1 MKSIRYITACCLTL
15 ALVTTAL
22 AQETRTIDTRER
34 SNAEDSF
41 LTKPNGS
48 QEVDFGATINLDSK
62 GYPMLESFE
71 TIYDEMDYQGAVSA
85 YLQAMPQMALFGS
98 AKTNHYY
105 GATGDTDSLVIYK
118 DPAVGHR
125 SSSTSSYPSR
135 KPRRNSRLHSFPS

>member
-1 MKSIRYITACCLTL
+1 MKSIRYIITSCVTL

-22 AQETRTIDTRER
+22 AQEIR

-41 LTKPNGS
+41 ITKPNGNGK
-48 QEVDFGATINLDSK
+48 VDLGATINLDSK

-98 AKTNHYY
+98 AKTNYYY
-105 GATGDTDSLVIYK
+105 GATGIPPLMGCLRQIGWSPIYLISLIWL
-118 DPAVGHR
+118 
-125 SSSTSSYPSR
+125 SR
-135 KPRRNSRLHSFPS
+135 GRWSLNIQQE